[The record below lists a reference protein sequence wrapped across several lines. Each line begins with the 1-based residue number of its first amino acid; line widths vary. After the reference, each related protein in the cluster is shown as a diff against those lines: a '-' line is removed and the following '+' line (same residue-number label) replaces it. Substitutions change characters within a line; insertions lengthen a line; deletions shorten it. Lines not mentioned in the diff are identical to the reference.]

1 MAYVDAKM
9 NYVVTDQLIKR
20 WTELGFDKDIKIKYS
35 NPTKFYRALKKEN
48 QAKEVKK
55 GGYSVNKQD
64 SFPLVSKE
72 SVFSGYYS
80 ARPLLK
86 QATRQLIASYHSM
99 GRLLAQTNLRNDL
112 NTYDPFKVRLST
124 LEFSTNIQELIGDL
138 QSFDAIAG
146 SQ

>member
-55 GGYSVNKQD
+55 GGYSVNK
-64 SFPLVSKE
+64 
-72 SVFSGYYS
+72 
-80 ARPLLK
+80 
-86 QATRQLIASYHSM
+86 
-99 GRLLAQTNLRNDL
+99 
-112 NTYDPFKVRLST
+112 
-124 LEFSTNIQELIGDL
+124 
-138 QSFDAIAG
+138 
-146 SQ
+146 